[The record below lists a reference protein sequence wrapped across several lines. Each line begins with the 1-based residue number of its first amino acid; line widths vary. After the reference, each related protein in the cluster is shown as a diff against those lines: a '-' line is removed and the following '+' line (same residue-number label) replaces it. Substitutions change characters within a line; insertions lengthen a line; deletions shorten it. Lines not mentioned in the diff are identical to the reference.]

1 MFAELNATSY
11 KYSPVFYNKEFED
24 VFSKIIICYRMMID
38 KNTAVEDDENKIRD
52 VILKNYLRDNVIRN
66 QLKLTNF
73 LFDREVPEDNDLGRT
88 DIKIQT
94 RNTFQDTKAYYII
107 ECKRLDAQNQNG
119 TTGLNAKYIS
129 NGICRFISEKYSSYN
144 RTCGMIGFVVES
156 MDIQNNIICI
166 NGIINNFQSNTRQNI
181 QQRKL
186 IDDFGYSYYS
196 THTVDDKEVIIY
208 HLMLDFS
215 NSIKVK
221 NEIA

>member
-1 MFAELNATSY
+1 MFTELSAASY
-11 KYSPVFYNKEFED
+11 KYSPIFYNREFED
-24 VFSKIIICYRMMID
+24 VVSKIIICYRMMISSD
-38 KNTAVEDDENKIRD
+38 IAVEDDENKIRD
-52 VILKNYLRDNVIRN
+52 VILKNYLRNNVIRN
-66 QLKLTNF
+66 QLKLTKY

-129 NGICRFISEKYSSYN
+129 NGICRFVSEKYSNYKK
-144 RTCGMIGFVVES
+144 TCGMIGLVVES
-156 MDIQNNIICI
+156 MDIQSNIACI
-166 NGIINNFQSNTRQNI
+166 NDIINDFQSNTRQNI

-186 IDDFGYSYYS
+186 VDNFDYSYYS
-196 THTVDDKEVIIY
+196 THTVGDKEVIIY

-215 NSIKVK
+215 NNMQKKS
-221 NEIA
+221 EIA